1 MMTDLSILS
10 ARATGLILVIG
21 LFVILLLHVVL
32 LLPFSI
38 TIGFVIFLIIS
49 VFFMH
54 KPLWGFLSI
63 IVIRTSVDFL
73 DTYFSLPITE
83 TINLNVASLLA
94 LSLITMM
101 AAISIPNYKKF
112 IHTPLIFS
120 FSAFI
125 LFSGISII
133 YSIDIG
139 ATFEET
145 VRIISI
151 FATFV
156 LGHMFCVAIPG
167 ARKTIIST
175 ILFASILPITFA
187 LFQLVTNT
195 GFSDNTGTDG
205 RLFGTFKHP
214 NSFAS
219 FLIIIISLL
228 TYRVFSSFEEPAD
241 RRSKTLFLTLTIGL
255 LILTFSRGG
264 WFALIIFFGIF
275 TLLRA
280 PKVLFIS
287 IAIGIILFFVS
298 PAIHDRIE
306 DVYNPPADS
315 SVRWRFQQWKNAIS
329 AWQLSPIYGYGAG
342 TEIAIFEREQGFYA
356 GNPYTHN
363 DMIKVLQETGI
374 VGLALFLI
382 LILTTL
388 TRLIITHHKLP
399 MGNDRL
405 FVLVVILLFI
415 AEFSFGMSSNIWRS
429 TAIQWL
435 IWLMIACALSYRTS
449 EKTFTISR
457 K

>member
-1 MMTDLSILS
+1 MRTDLSILS
-10 ARATGLILVIG
+10 TRSTGLIMIIG
-21 LFVILLLHVVL
+21 LFVILILHVAL
-32 LLPFSI
+32 LLSI
-38 TIGFVIFLIIS
+38 PTTIGFVVFLFIS

-54 KPLWGFLSI
+54 QPLWGFLSI
-63 IVIRTSVDFL
+63 VVIRASVDFL
-73 DTYFSLPITE
+73 DSYFSFPITK
-83 TINLNVASLLA
+83 TISLNVASLLA
-94 LSLITMM
+94 LAIIAMM
-101 AAISIPNYKKF
+101 AFIIISNYKKF
-112 IHTPLIFS
+112 IYTPLIFS

-125 LFSGISII
+125 FFSGISFI
-133 YSIDIG
+133 YSIDKG

-145 VRIISI
+145 VRVISI

-156 LGHMFCVAIPG
+156 LGYMFCVAIPT

-175 ILFASILPITFA
+175 ILFASILPMTFA

-228 TYRVFSSFEEPAD
+228 TYRTFSTFEEATD
-241 RRSKTLFLTLTIGL
+241 RRSKTLLLALTIGL

-287 IAIGIILFFVS
+287 IAIGIALFFVS

-329 AWQLSPIYGYGAG
+329 AWKLSPIYGYGAG

-374 VGLALFLI
+374 IGFVLFLI
-382 LILTTL
+382 LIFTTL
-388 TRLIITHHKLP
+388 IRLIITHHKFP

-405 FVLVVILLFI
+405 FILVVILLFI
-415 AEFSFGMSSNIWRS
+415 AEIGFGMSSNIWRS
-429 TAIQWL
+429 TAIQWF
-435 IWLMIACALSYRTS
+435 IWLLVACALSYRTP
-449 EKTFTISR
+449 EKTFTISH